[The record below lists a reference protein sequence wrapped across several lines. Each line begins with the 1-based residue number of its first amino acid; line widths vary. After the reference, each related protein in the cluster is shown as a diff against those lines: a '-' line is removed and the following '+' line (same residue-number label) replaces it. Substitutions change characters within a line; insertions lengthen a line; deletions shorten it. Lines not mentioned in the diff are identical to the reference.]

1 MILPLS
7 GMSYLVART
16 AFANMVLPQEFSRRW
31 GAWFMV
37 MLVPFLAH
45 NVWVYVFA
53 TAALLYVLREK
64 EVNALALYF
73 MLLFAAPTFRIEIPG
88 FGMVNYLFHINHPR
102 LLALLV
108 LLPAFIW
115 LRRQEGV
122 APVGRFLADKLII
135 AFIAYTTLM
144 TLRGTTLTDTIRAA
158 FLWFIDIFLP
168 YYVASRAVR
177 SRAEMR
183 EVLLAFVFGTMAVS
197 MVAFFE
203 NLKGWL
209 VFSPLSIALQA
220 PMGMGDYV
228 LRGGAVRA
236 SATIGHPIALG
247 YVVMVALGMLF
258 FLRSYLHDSFR
269 RRAVFLLLIAGIFAA
284 MSRGPWV
291 GACVFLLVFALFDE
305 RPAQALLKLLLG
317 FMLAGIAALLL
328 PGGEKLIDM
337 LPYVGTVDAEN
348 VEYRERLLEN
358 ALVVIARNPWFGSV
372 NYLQAPEMISMFQ
385 GQGIIDVVNTY
396 LQIALEFGYVGL
408 ALFVGFFLVVLQGV
422 RGRFSS
428 FSAFDREGRV
438 LGAMLFAVL
447 AATLVVIY
455 TTSSILSIP
464 IVYWSLAGLG
474 VAYLSQTMHRPA
486 A

>member
-1 MILPLS
+1 
-7 GMSYLVART
+7 
-16 AFANMVLPQEFSRRW
+16 
-31 GAWFMV
+31 MV

-53 TAALLYVLREK
+53 TVALLYVLRVK

-73 MLLFAAPTFRIEIPG
+73 MLLFAVPTFRIEIPG
-88 FGMVNYLFHINHPR
+88 FGVVNYLFHINHPR

-115 LRRQEGV
+115 LQRQKGV
-122 APVGRFLADKLII
+122 APVGRLLADKLIL
-135 AFIAYTTLM
+135 AFMAYTTLM
-144 TLRGTTLTDTIRAA
+144 TLRGTTGTDTIRAA
-158 FLWFIDIFLP
+158 FLYFLDIFLP
-168 YYVASRAVR
+168 YYVASRAVQ

-183 EVLLAFVFGTMAVS
+183 EVLLAFVLGTMAVS
-197 MVAFFE
+197 MVALFE

-209 VFSPLSIALQA
+209 VFSPLAIALQA

-228 LRGGAVRA
+228 LRGGTVRA
-236 SATIGHPIALG
+236 SATVGHPIALG
-247 YVVMVALGMLF
+247 YVMMVALGMLF
-258 FLRSYLHDSFR
+258 FLRNYVHDLFW
-269 RRAVFLLLIAGIFAA
+269 RRAAFLLLIVGIFAA

-291 GACVFLLVFALFDE
+291 GACVFLLVFALFNE
-305 RPAQALLKLLLG
+305 RPARAMLKLLLG

-358 ALVVIARNPWFGSV
+358 ALIVIARNPWFGSV
-372 NYLQAPEMISMFQ
+372 NYLETPEMLSMFQ

-408 ALFVGFFLVVLQGV
+408 TLFLGFFLVVLEGV
-422 RGRFSS
+422 RGRFRSLTG
-428 FSAFDREGRV
+428 FDREGRV

-464 IVYWSLAGLG
+464 IVYWSVAGLG
-474 VAYLSQTMHRPA
+474 VAYSSRAMHRPEA
-486 A
+486 